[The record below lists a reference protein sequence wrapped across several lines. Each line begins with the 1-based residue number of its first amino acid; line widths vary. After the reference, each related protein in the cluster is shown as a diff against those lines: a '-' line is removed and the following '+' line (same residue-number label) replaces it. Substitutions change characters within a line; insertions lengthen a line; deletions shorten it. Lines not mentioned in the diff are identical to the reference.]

1 MLYTADV
8 SLGHIGRYELL
19 QPLGRGGMAEVYLA
33 RPCGDP
39 RSVVY
44 ALKSIL
50 PHFADDPRFVQMF
63 HRELTIATGLCH
75 PNLVSVLDHGREHGR
90 HFMVMEYVHG
100 PDLAKLLRSAGEHD
114 VQPPLDAAVSIVLA
128 VARGLHH
135 LHEWPGKHG
144 GTPGFVHRDVSPS
157 NVLVGYDGVV
167 KVTDFGVATA
177 SSHTRTTEAGGVKGK
192 MGYLS
197 PEQCRSEGLDRRSD
211 VYALGVLLYEA
222 TLGER
227 LFYGD
232 NDYAVMHQI
241 VSSDYDRP
249 SDRDPNYPPEL
260 EAIILTALAEDREDR
275 FSTAESFADAL
286 EAFAEQSGLSIG
298 SETIANWVASL
309 VPWQPYPAF
318 APPTLIPSGPSTAVT
333 TASAPPPRRGS
344 NGSLGLIAALA
355 VPAVLGV
362 AIAALIVS
370 GSEEDVPTP
379 AKVQAETEAPRP
391 VAQPAPVPQ
400 PVAAAQPGII
410 EPGIVEPDLEPGVI
424 QDPPQD
430 PSGGEAAF
438 EDAFPDGSGGPV
450 PEGEAF
456 PEDADASPEAS
467 EEALP
472 DDTPSEN
479 TKRRRKKRRRRKAK
493 QRRPGYDLDAPRPP
507 Q

>member
-1 MLYTADV
+1 VLYTADV

-19 QPLGRGGMAEVYLA
+19 QPLGRGGMAEVFLA
-33 RPCGDP
+33 RPFGDP

-50 PHFADDPRFVQMF
+50 PQFADDPRFVQMF

-75 PNLVSVLDHGREHGR
+75 PNLVSVLDHGREQGR

-100 PDLAKLLRSAGEHD
+100 PDLSKLLRTAGELD
-114 VQPPLDAAVSIVLA
+114 VRPPLDAAVSIVLA

-157 NVLVGYDGVV
+157 NVLVGYDGTV

-177 SSHTRTTEAGGVKGK
+177 SAHTRTTEAGGVKGK

-211 VYALGVLLYEA
+211 VYALGVLLYET

-249 SDRDPNYPPEL
+249 CDRDPDYPADL

-275 FSTAESFADAL
+275 FSTAESFADVL
-286 EAFAEQSGLSIG
+286 EAFAEQQGLGIG
-298 SETIANWVASL
+298 SDTVANWVASL
-309 VPWQPYPAF
+309 VPWEPYPAF
-318 APPTLIPSGPSTAVT
+318 APPTLIPSGPQTAVT
-333 TASAPPPRRGS
+333 TASAPPPRKS
-344 NGSLGLIAALA
+344 SGSLGLIAAIA
-355 VPAVLGV
+355 IPSVLGL

-370 GSEEDVPTP
+370 GGDDESPPTTK
-379 AKVQAETEAPRP
+379 AASA
-391 VAQPAPVPQ
+391 PAPVATPQ
-400 PVAAAQPGII
+400 PVVPAAPL
-410 EPGIVEPDLEPGVI
+410 PEPGVI
-424 QDPPQD
+424 EP
-430 PSGGEAAF
+430 GVIE
-438 EDAFPDGSGGPV
+438 
-450 PEGEAF
+450 PEPLAKAGDAF
-456 PEDADASPEAS
+456 PEDDALPEDEFPEGDALPEDEFPEDDS
-467 EEALP
+467 FPEEAP
-472 DDTPSEN
+472 DDA
-479 TKRRRKKRRRRKAK
+479 KRRRKKKRRRKAK
-493 QRRPGYDLDAPRPP
+493 PARPGYDLDAPRPP